1 MEAKALNVGRV
12 EVSCDTPGDGISII
26 LRGSGG
32 LSKRARNVLNRLA
45 PDVQR
50 LRGLYFAHRCGGK
63 IQTLWEQDEEFS
75 GVLYSVPY
83 PDRSGELILEAWPGG
98 FMQVNSFANRLLIN
112 VLLSWI
118 QEAPPERVLELYSGM
133 GNLTIPVSHLV
144 REIVAV
150 EINPIA
156 VENAKANAAR
166 YKISNVRWI
175 VGSAKSWMQGIMEAG
190 DSFDLVIM
198 DPPRSGAREILAGIL
213 DLAPDRILYI
223 SCDPATLVRDIRFL
237 QQSGPYSVE
246 KTLPLDMFPQ
256 SFHLES
262 ITLLE
267 KKNHNPID

>member
-1 MEAKALNVGRV
+1 
-12 EVSCDTPGDGISII
+12 
-26 LRGSGG
+26 
-32 LSKRARNVLNRLA
+32 
-45 PDVQR
+45 
-50 LRGLYFAHRCGGK
+50 
-63 IQTLWEQDEEFS
+63 
-75 GVLYSVPY
+75 
-83 PDRSGELILEAWPGG
+83 
-98 FMQVNSFANRLLIN
+98 MQVNSFANRLLIN

-156 VENAKANAAR
+156 EENAKANAAR

-175 VGSAKSWMQGIMEAG
+175 VGSAKSGMQGIMEAG